1 MTTPP
6 QGKPDAFELEL
17 TPDDLDRIER
27 AVPAGGA
34 GGAGG
39 DRYPAP
45 QMAQLDSERESG
57 VAA

>member
-6 QGKPDAFELEL
+6 QAKPDALELEL

-27 AVPAGGA
+27 AVPAGA
-34 GGAGG
+34 AAG